1 MFSSLCAL
9 CNGEGGGCFGRL
21 RHCNLR
27 MLFRALDEAVFTET
41 RKTEQ
46 KQKIILPPWDLV
58 PRVHYS
64 PFHLLHINSAQA
76 SMR

>member
-1 MFSSLCAL
+1 
-9 CNGEGGGCFGRL
+9 
-21 RHCNLR
+21 
-27 MLFRALDEAVFTET
+27 MLFRVLDEAVFTGT
-41 RKTEQ
+41 RKTKQ

-64 PFHLLHINSAQA
+64 PFGLLDINSAQA